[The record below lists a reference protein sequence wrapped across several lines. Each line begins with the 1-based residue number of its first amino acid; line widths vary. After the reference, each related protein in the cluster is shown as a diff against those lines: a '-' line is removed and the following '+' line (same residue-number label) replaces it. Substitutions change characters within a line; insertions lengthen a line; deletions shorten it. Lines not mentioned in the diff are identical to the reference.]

1 MPTPL
6 FKLRLNET
14 VAIAE
19 LARRG
24 PGTYYQPLWAEGNAI
39 VSTLLVDEIDAGAT
53 ISVTFED
60 VGMSESPYDVTR
72 LGAHE
77 DMASAPKA
85 SKVAVTRFHNRPRIK
100 TIISGGSVSY
110 GQWLTLKDEY
120 VPLAS
125 LQSGQTQVYT
135 GAMTPGTIIS
145 LPSVADAPIQQLS
158 VRAVTDQPA
167 GHRLKISLDNQTNW
181 LTLAPGEIFAIVPRG
196 EIRQI
201 YLDGLTHPT
210 GYEVILLTGQ

>member
-24 PGTYYQPLWAEGNAI
+24 PGMYYQPLWAEGNAI

-53 ISVTFED
+53 ITVTFED
-60 VGMSESPYDVTR
+60 VGMSESPYDVTQ

-77 DMASAPKA
+77 EMATAPKA
-85 SKVAVTRFHNRPRIK
+85 SKISVTRFHNRPRIK
-100 TIISGGSVSY
+100 TVIAGGSVTY

-135 GAMTPGTIIS
+135 GAMTPGTVIS
-145 LPSVADAPIQQLS
+145 LPEVAAAPIQQLS
-158 VRAVTDQPA
+158 VRAATDQPS
-167 GHRLKISLDNQTNW
+167 GHRLKISLDDQANW

-201 YLDGLTHPT
+201 YLDGLTNPT
-210 GYEVILLTGQ
+210 AYEVILLTGQ